1 MSGSLT
7 HEALFGDLNL
17 ELFPENDV
25 PSAAYEVP
33 VEHFAARE
41 EAVIDGLMLT
51 SASAFL
57 SDGEAIIPSTMP
69 YDIPADEFAN
79 AVTMWGDDERSSSV
93 STTPVSLDEL
103 PEDAY
108 PTRFT
113 LIDPDWAPEERFS

>member
-1 MSGSLT
+1 MSSSLT

-17 ELFPENDV
+17 ELFPENDE
-25 PSAAYEVP
+25 PSAAYELP
-33 VEHFAARE
+33 PME
-41 EAVIDGLMLT
+41 EVSLQIDGLTLT
-51 SASAFL
+51 PASALL
-57 SDGEAIIPSTMP
+57 SDGDSTALTPSTVP

-79 AVTMWGDDERSSSV
+79 AVTMWGDDERFSAL
-93 STTPVSLDEL
+93 STAPVSLDEL